1 MLYNGGSDTFYLNGV
16 GGRVV
21 TARHYITSQLLV
33 YADYIN
39 ILGGSVN
46 TVKNA
51 KALVV
56 ASKDTGPEVNVNK
69 TKFMVMSRG
78 QNAGRSHNIEIYNN
92 SFERVEDLKYLGTTI
107 TNKNSIQ

>member
-78 QNAGRSHNIEIYNN
+78 QNAGQYQDINTHNKTFCK
-92 SFERVEDLKYLGTTI
+92 SVAQSL
-107 TNKNSIQ
+107 